1 MAPRSLLSNA
11 SKLPTNYAYFAH
23 RLHVMLGLYVISHFL
38 YRYTYFFLRGD
49 SRDMGFDAYTKDAND
64 TTISFVIL
72 FLPHLLL
79 QISGFYFPLPTKRH
93 PDGNRIWPQYR
104 WEALVFCIR
113 CLCLAFIAWRRKLSD
128 EWTHENYSIMPA
140 AVCVMLT
147 MLAADKIAISYGSQ
161 GSRTIRDL
169 TAPKQAQYLMSSAQ
183 FHATLHCLLTSDKL
197 KVQIAALT
205 VVQLSAFGMTLRR
218 KGYISQK
225 EGVCLYAFVLIV
237 GMMVIVNDLRERSL
251 FNLASS
257 VGNVAAILRMYFGMN
272 KYAMW
277 SAVVVILTLLQ
288 RNSLLSDEGFPC
300 SLPLLHCS
308 SWLLLLSS
316 CYLKYRRK

>member
-1 MAPRSLLSNA
+1 
-11 SKLPTNYAYFAH
+11 
-23 RLHVMLGLYVISHFL
+23 
-38 YRYTYFFLRGD
+38 
-49 SRDMGFDAYTKDAND
+49 MGFDAYSKDISIAND
-64 TTISFVIL
+64 TEATISFVIL

-128 EWTHENYSIMPA
+128 EWTRENYSIMPA
-140 AVCVMLT
+140 AVCVILT

-183 FHATLHCLLTSDKL
+183 FHATVHCLLTSDKL

-205 VVQLSAFGMTLRR
+205 VVQMSAFGMTLRR

-251 FNLASS
+251 CNLASS
-257 VGNVAAILRMYFGMN
+257 VGNAAAILRMYFGMN

-277 SAVVVILTLLQ
+277 SAVVAILTLLQ
-288 RNSLLSDEGFPC
+288 KNSLLSDEVFPR

-308 SWLLLLSS
+308 SWLLLLTS
-316 CYLKYRRK
+316 CYWKYRRK